1 MYGLDAELKA
11 KADAKYDHELE
22 KQVLEWIEAITG
34 ESMGMMTFAEWLNDG
49 QVLCH
54 LVNNIKPGTIKKPNK
69 MKAPFKKMEN
79 ITWFTDAAR
88 KFGVVE
94 ASMFAT
100 PDLYEEKNLGS
111 VVNCIYTFASVIQ
124 TSVPEFDGPKL
135 GIAVAGSKDI
145 RSSRGPVT
153 QTGGLTATD
162 QMGATGS
169 AKMGATGSKA
179 LEVAKPP
186 SPRTSPKTSPNNS
199 PRGGK
204 PPARAGQKIDLTE
217 GLTEAAAMEAKT
229 SEAMGQQG
237 SNSKADT
244 QGLDADLKKKMAEKF
259 NPEEDRQVCE
269 WIEAVTGE
277 AKGDQSTFEYLK
289 NGQVLCHL
297 ANAIQPASVKGISK
311 SNMPFNQ
318 MENIKKFLG
327 AARALGMPESS
338 CFSTPDLFEEKNMGI
353 VIQMLF
359 AFGGV
364 VQAKVTTFKGPHL
377 GIAMKAATK
386 GGATG
391 A

>member
-1 MYGLDAELKA
+1 
-11 KADAKYDHELE
+11 
-22 KQVLEWIEAITG
+22 
-34 ESMGMMTFAEWLNDG
+34 
-49 QVLCH
+49 
-54 LVNNIKPGTIKKPNK
+54 
-69 MKAPFKKMEN
+69 
-79 ITWFTDAAR
+79 
-88 KFGVVE
+88 
-94 ASMFAT
+94 
-100 PDLYEEKNLGS
+100 
-111 VVNCIYTFASVIQ
+111 
-124 TSVPEFDGPKL
+124 
-135 GIAVAGSKDI
+135 
-145 RSSRGPVT
+145 
-153 QTGGLTATD
+153 
-162 QMGATGS
+162 
-169 AKMGATGSKA
+169 
-179 LEVAKPP
+179 
-186 SPRTSPKTSPNNS
+186 
-199 PRGGK
+199 
-204 PPARAGQKIDLTE
+204 
-217 GLTEAAAMEAKT
+217 MEAKT

-277 AKGDQSTFEYLK
+277 AKGDQSTAEYLK
-289 NGQVLCHL
+289 SGQVLCHL
-297 ANAIQPASVKGISK
+297 VNAIQPASVKGISK

-377 GIAMKAATK
+377 GVAMKAATK